1 MQAFGALWLWSD
13 LFLAISA
20 IMNPWCLFQY
30 SYLLTKLSKMACFKT
45 AANSNKPG
53 MHMTTRT
60 YLCMCIVHLPIKL
73 VLLLVRY
80 KLYGWNRTVC
90 TSRTW
95 ACAHTRRHHQWCSTT
110 KHIFLTTPLG
120 CDADVSVHRDSLFKE
135 FIWYTKSSWN
145 RYEILKNGV
154 PNSNSKSRLNM

>member
-95 ACAHTRRHHQWCSTT
+95 ACAHTRRHHHQTYFPDHTSWMRCRRFGPSRQFIQRVHLIHQVIMKQVRDPKKWCT
-110 KHIFLTTPLG
+110 KFQL
-120 CDADVSVHRDSLFKE
+120 
-135 FIWYTKSSWN
+135 
-145 RYEILKNGV
+145 
-154 PNSNSKSRLNM
+154 